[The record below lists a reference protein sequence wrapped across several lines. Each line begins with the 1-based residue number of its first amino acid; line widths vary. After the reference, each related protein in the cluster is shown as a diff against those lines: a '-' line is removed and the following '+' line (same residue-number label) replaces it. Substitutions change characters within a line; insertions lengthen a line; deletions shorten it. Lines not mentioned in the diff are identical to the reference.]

1 MGLLPESFAPCCKF
15 VFTTIKLNNM
25 DKDKEIQFVGQPIF
39 KQILNLLQ
47 AVSINSVIKKY
58 QSDHYYK
65 ALKPGPN

>member
-1 MGLLPESFAPCCKF
+1 
-15 VFTTIKLNNM
+15 M

-47 AVSINSVIKKY
+47 AVSINSVINKY

-65 ALKPGPN
+65 AYKTRTQ